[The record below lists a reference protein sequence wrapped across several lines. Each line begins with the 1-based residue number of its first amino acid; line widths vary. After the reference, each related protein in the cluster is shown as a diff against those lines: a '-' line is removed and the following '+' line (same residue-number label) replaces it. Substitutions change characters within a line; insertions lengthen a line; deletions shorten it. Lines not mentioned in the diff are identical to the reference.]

1 MKSGELLRGFVKSSV
16 NETMDYT
23 FCLSREDSEEDKGF
37 DVKKTSTAME
47 SCDAVYRCLK

>member
-1 MKSGELLRGFVKSSV
+1 MRPWITHFVGP
-16 NETMDYT
+16 
-23 FCLSREDSEEDKGF
+23 EEDKGF